1 MIYLLPLL
9 LLPLIGWAEPV
20 CKKCEVIREYNKA
33 HPGDYE
39 YYDDYLKATDSK
51 TQPKEDAKNPPKTQ
65 DKK

>member
-20 CKKCEVIREYNKA
+20 CKKCEVIREYNKS

-39 YYDDYLKATDSK
+39 YYDDYLKNQKADDIK
-51 TQPKEDAKNPPKTQ
+51 NQPKDQ